1 MMITFFSTQ
10 VGIER
15 TIEPL
20 QNMPFF
26 IDERQL
32 AGEGQ
37 AKINEVVYMIG
48 TMRGKQR
55 GKKPQAGQKPI
66 ENFPGAN
73 VLSFHASPLIFL
85 LENLVDDQR
94 NRNTDD

>member
-1 MMITFFSTQ
+1 MDILKVKNVIVYLWCSSGGGKTALLKACCSAFGNPDLMMITFFSTQ

-48 TMRGKQR
+48 TMRGK
-55 GKKPQAGQKPI
+55 
-66 ENFPGAN
+66 
-73 VLSFHASPLIFL
+73 
-85 LENLVDDQR
+85 
-94 NRNTDD
+94 